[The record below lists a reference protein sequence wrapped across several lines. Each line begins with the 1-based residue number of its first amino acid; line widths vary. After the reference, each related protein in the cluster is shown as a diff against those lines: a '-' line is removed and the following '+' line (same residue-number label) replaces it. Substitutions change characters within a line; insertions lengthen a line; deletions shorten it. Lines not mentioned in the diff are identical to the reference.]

1 MDPVLAVS
9 SGLVG
14 LLADPSSWLR
24 YSAGLATAGF
34 FIGTLVGVTGVG
46 AGSLTTPV
54 LVAGFGVHP
63 VVAVGTDL
71 LFACI
76 TKSTAAWRHHRLGHV
91 DWHIL
96 LWLAAGSVPAA
107 ALVLAS
113 LAWLKPDMRALAGV
127 LRMLLSVALVIS
139 AIAIVARHWF
149 APHLTR
155 QAFAADNAA
164 DFSTHDALAEDAASP
179 ILHHSNATLIAFG
192 AVLGLLVALTSIGAG
207 AIGVVAL
214 ALLYPLLPAKR
225 LVGTDIVHAIPLT
238 MISGLGHLA
247 LGHVDGRVLA
257 ALLVGSIPGIAIGS
271 RLTGRL
277 PEWLMRSLLA
287 TVLMVAAV
295 ALWRK

>member
-1 MDPVLAVS
+1 MDPILAVS

-14 LLADPSSWLR
+14 LITDPSSWLR
-24 YSAGLATAGF
+24 YCAALAGAGF
-34 FIGTLVGVTGVG
+34 LIGALVGVTGVG
-46 AGSLTTPV
+46 AGSLTTPI

-107 ALVLAS
+107 ALVLAA
-113 LAWLKPDMRALAGV
+113 LAWLNPDMRVLAQV
-127 LRMLLSVALVIS
+127 LRMLLSVALIVS
-139 AIAIVARHWF
+139 AISIMARQWF
-149 APHLTR
+149 APHLTS
-155 QAFAADNAA
+155 QAFAAV
-164 DFSTHDALAEDAASP
+164 SP
-179 ILHHSNATLIAFG
+179 IADADTATEPRSHSNTKLIAVG
-192 AVLGLLVALTSIGAG
+192 AGLGTMVALTSIGAG

-214 ALLYPLLPAKR
+214 TLLYPLLPAKR

-277 PEWLMRSLLA
+277 PEWLLRSLLA
-287 TVLMVAAV
+287 SVLIIAAT